1 MIFGTAEICDT
12 YRGKIQVVSPL
23 FKSYGG
29 SSSISADIET
39 LKTSSADEV
48 EAVLKHAGKKRV
60 LFIDSGQRYVSVVDR
75 QIADLAIRNN
85 WRGLVV
91 NGYVRNAQF
100 LKGLPLAIWGLGT
113 CPVRDSVADETV
125 QSCDLVFNGLTVTPG
140 MHLYAD
146 DDGMIITDAAA
157 AVSDSAFNVW
167 LDYSGI

>member
-12 YRGKIQVVSPL
+12 YHGNIQVVSPL

-29 SSSISADIET
+29 STSISADIET
-39 LKTSSADEV
+39 LKTGSADEV
-48 EAVLKHAGKKRV
+48 EEVLKNDGKKRV

-75 QIADLAIRNN
+75 KIADLAIRNN

-113 CPVRDSVADETV
+113 CPIRESSASETL
-125 QSCDLVFNGLTVTPG
+125 QSCDLAFTGLTVMPG

-146 DDGMIITDAAA
+146 DDGMIITDGAAV
-157 AVSDSAFNVW
+157 VSDSAFNVW